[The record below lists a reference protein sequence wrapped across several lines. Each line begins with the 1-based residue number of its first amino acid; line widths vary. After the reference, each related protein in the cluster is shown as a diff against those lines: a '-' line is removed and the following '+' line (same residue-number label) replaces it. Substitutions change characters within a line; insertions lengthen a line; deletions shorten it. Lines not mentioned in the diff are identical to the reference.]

1 MPRAV
6 CMRLIDNTLIV
17 TLSNGAQE
25 MERGM
30 APNGDAALGLAIMML
45 ARRGDDLRAGDT
57 LRVLS
62 PN

>member
-1 MPRAV
+1 
-6 CMRLIDNTLIV
+6 MRLIDNTLIV

-25 MERGM
+25 IERGM
-30 APNGDAALGLAIMML
+30 APNGDAAVGLAIMML